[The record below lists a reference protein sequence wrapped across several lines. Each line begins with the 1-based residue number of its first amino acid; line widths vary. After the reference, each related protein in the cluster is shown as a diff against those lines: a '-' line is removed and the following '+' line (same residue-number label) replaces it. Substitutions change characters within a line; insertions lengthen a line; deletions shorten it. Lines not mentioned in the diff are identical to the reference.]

1 MLSCSHIRLY
11 QDSFSNF
18 RVFFY
23 SHATLLLILR
33 RSVAAA
39 YFHSQWSVQCV
50 CWPHTRYPI
59 PGLTPSPDFHD
70 LSQNCSPASL
80 SSQGGDFTLL
90 RDALL
95 WENYGTCGI
104 FSITGGEGVN
114 LILTSIFLLRVVS
127 PPRCFHG
134 FRWRREPESASILN
148 LHLHL
153 LSKKWIKFR
162 LTAQTIAGGGE
173 WVGQVG
179 WDRIPTLNKNSF
191 ATNLKILMLR
201 FWSAL

>member
-95 WENYGTCGI
+95 WENTTLLPRLSMKERTWECFNPQPPPAPVI
-104 FSITGGEGVN
+104 KKVN
-114 LILTSIFLLRVVS
+114 QIPIDS
-127 PPRCFHG
+127 
-134 FRWRREPESASILN
+134 
-148 LHLHL
+148 
-153 LSKKWIKFR
+153 
-162 LTAQTIAGGGE
+162 E
-173 WVGQVG
+173 WVGGFGGWGKSVG
-179 WDRIPTLNKNSF
+179 IESQL
-191 ATNLKILMLR
+191 
-201 FWSAL
+201 

>member
-1 MLSCSHIRLY
+1 M
-11 QDSFSNF
+11 
-18 RVFFY
+18 
-23 SHATLLLILR
+23 
-33 RSVAAA
+33 
-39 YFHSQWSVQCV
+39 

-104 FSITGGEGVN
+104 FFYYGGG
-114 LILTSIFLLRVVS
+114 
-127 PPRCFHG
+127 CQ
-134 FRWRREPESASILN
+134 LN
-148 LHLHL
+148 SHLHFSTDSGVSTTL
-153 LSKKWIKFR
+153 LPRLSMKERTWECFNPQPPPAPVIKKVNQIPIDSTNHCWR
-162 LTAQTIAGGGE
+162 GWGE
-173 WVGQVG
+173 WVGGWFWGVGQVG